1 MQRLIFTFSLLFT
14 LVCCKGGGEI
24 GYGGREDTTALRV
37 AVLPTMDCL
46 PLFVADECGMFRSE
60 GLDVLLVVYDA
71 AMDADTAFVNGYVDA
86 VATDV
91 VKSVML
97 PSDSDEVKVVLNYDL
112 PLYLLS
118 SEESKVLDTRNI
130 KDKIVALTR
139 NSWVDYA
146 TDKIQ
151 KSLGLT
157 PEQLN
162 KPQINNLYLRSRM
175 LIQNQYDGAV
185 LPEPFAALC
194 EAEGSNRLCSTDMF
208 GLRMGALVT
217 YGRTLH
223 KRGDEFQRLEKVYN
237 AAVDTINSR
246 IARNENLLHFLPLNE
261 KIPDALVRVGHYE
274 HSALVDSLVIED
286 IKTWIDG
293 RKLQ

>member
-1 MQRLIFTFSLLFT
+1 MKKILFTLFLLFT
-14 LVCCKGGGEI
+14 LACCKGGGEI
-24 GYGGREDTTALRV
+24 DYGTQTDTTSLRV

-46 PLFVADECGMFRSE
+46 PLFVAGECGMFKSE
-60 GLDVLLVVYDA
+60 DLDVLLVVYDA

-97 PSDSDEVKVVLNYDL
+97 PADSDEVKVVLNYDM
-112 PLYLLS
+112 PLYLMS
-118 SEESKVLDTRNI
+118 SEDSKIIDTKDI
-130 KDKIVALTR
+130 KEKVVALTR

-146 TDKIQ
+146 TDKVLE
-151 KSLGLT
+151 SAGLT

-162 KPQINNLYLRSRM
+162 KPQINNLYLRAGM
-175 LIQNQYDGAV
+175 LIQNQYDGAM

-194 EAEGSNRLCSTDMF
+194 EAEGANRLCCTDTF
-208 GLRMGALVT
+208 SLRMGALVA
-217 YGRTLH
+217 YGKTLK
-223 KRGDEFQRLEKVYN
+223 KREGEFETLKRVYD

-246 IARNENLLHFLPLNE
+246 LARNESLLHFLPFNE
-261 KIPDALVRVGHYE
+261 SVPDSLVRVGHYE
-274 HSALVDSLVIED
+274 HSSAVSGLVIRD
-286 IKTWIDG
+286 IKNWIDG